1 MQDRVDEPPIV
12 GCPGCDLPLEA
23 KERTSVTVVCATCGR
38 ETKRTVAA
46 KRTELGGYH
55 LWRFKQVASRLLART
70 GRGASCVG
78 AFYAR

>member
-1 MQDRVDEPPIV
+1 MSRLSLGVPV
-12 GCPGCDLPLEA
+12 AAGS
-23 KERTSVTVVCATCGR
+23 KRTSVTERRVDIRYVCATCGM

-70 GRGASCVG
+70 GRGASRVG